1 MIQRREFIRML
12 GGAGVTWPLAAR
24 AQQDGRIAPC
34 NGLDRWERQ

>member
-12 GGAGVTWPLAAR
+12 GGAGAA
-24 AQQDGRIAPC
+24 GRPHPPC